1 LETPSRPKSGQMTSS
16 EVGRSESLPWRRLYE
31 AALLEIDPAMLLRR
45 VQEAE
50 KAIRTRIVE
59 LRSSDANGESDQLM
73 DALTV
78 LNDLLRMNNIFPI

>member
-1 LETPSRPKSGQMTSS
+1 
-16 EVGRSESLPWRRLYE
+16 
-31 AALLEIDPAMLLRR
+31 MLLRR

>member
-1 LETPSRPKSGQMTSS
+1 MTSS

-59 LRSSDANGESDQLM
+59 LRSSDANGEGDQLM